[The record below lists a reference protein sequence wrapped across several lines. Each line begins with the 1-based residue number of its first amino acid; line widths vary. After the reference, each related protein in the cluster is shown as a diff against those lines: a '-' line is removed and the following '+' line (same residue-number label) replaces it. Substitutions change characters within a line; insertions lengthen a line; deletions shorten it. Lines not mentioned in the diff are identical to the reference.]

1 MSSLLYILSSLTHY
15 QKESDKNSR
24 NKTVWVCHPY
34 PSIKKVFEGLELAKK
49 WQYVDFRSMVG
60 YVAMCVGIGVGL
72 AGLAPVG
79 VTWYRFAWLCQL
91 HDVRA
96 GIIAN
101 VCDYYKPIR

>member
-49 WQYVDFRSMVG
+49 WQYVDFCVCG
-60 YVAMCVGIGVGL
+60 WCVAMCVSELV
-72 AGLAPVG
+72 PVG
-79 VTWYRFAWLCQL
+79 TVPVWLL
-91 HDVRA
+91 VA
-96 GIIAN
+96 GCMSVNNSECLRLLQAN
-101 VCDYYKPIR
+101 